1 MTSINNTNP
10 IILDQISKIVPINKY
25 LCKIIFNYINYT
37 NETLKQ
43 LNLNNKDIFN
53 KFKLDENFYDFDELT
68 LKAISFGYG
77 GIRYDCG
84 KYTTSNIK
92 YSILIFSK
100 KGDFIYLGINNND
113 LLFINVEI
121 LIGVLAGLR
130 VHD

>member
-1 MTSINNTNP
+1 MTSINDTDP
-10 IILDQISKIVPINKY
+10 LILDQISNIIPINKH
-25 LCKIIFNYINYT
+25 LCKVIFNYINYT

-53 KFKLDENFYDFDELT
+53 KFELDKNFYDFDELA

-77 GIRYDCG
+77 GIRYECK
-84 KYTTSNIK
+84 KYTTSK
-92 YSILIFSK
+92 TKIFNTFLSK